1 MNEAHLHL
9 IVNHF
14 PIVGLFIG
22 IIILAVGIGF
32 KFDNSKRTG
41 LFIIIGSVIASYI
54 SFETGEGAE
63 EIIEGLPAISEKLI
77 HEHEEMAEFFMGTQ
91 WMLLLV
97 SLITFFL
104 DWKQKKIA
112 HYAYILLL
120 ILSCSSMYF
129 AKKVGTSGGEITHVE
144 IRENFK
150 LPAHDSEED

>member
-9 IVNHF
+9 IINHF

-22 IIILAVGIGF
+22 IIILTVGIGF
-32 KFDNSKRTG
+32 KFDNSKRTA
-41 LFIIIGSVIASYI
+41 LLIIIGSVIASYI

-63 EIIEGLPAISEKLI
+63 EIVENLPNVTEKLI

-97 SLITFFL
+97 SLITLFL

-112 HYAYILLL
+112 HYSYILLL

-129 AKKVGTSGGEITHVE
+129 AKKVGTSGGEIMHSE
-144 IRENFK
+144 IRSNFK
-150 LPAHDSEED
+150 IPAHHSEED